1 LRTVFNSHQ
10 IVTLLKFDLRESFN
24 SVLWVGYSWIYF
36 LFQLFIYGS
45 LISRLVVTVQH
56 YFFYYGTGLIILSS
70 FNIASWA
77 GRRFVEGAHEGRL
90 RYILSLPIGR
100 SEFFVEQICVGVT
113 VNIVRML
120 PPIMIVLLLSGLF
133 SWINVI
139 STLLVLTLVA
149 IGIMGLMISLSVIA
163 FKSFDI
169 YSAIV
174 ASLSALL
181 IRFSTISYPISAM
194 NSLYAH
200 ISLTNPLSYGAD
212 LLRHVLG
219 IDTSLLLAPYL
230 SISMVVA
237 LCVGTLFL
245 GIFFISK
252 FVEGVKSS

>member
-1 LRTVFNSHQ
+1 MRSALNYHQ
-10 IVTLLKFDLRESFN
+10 TMVLLKFDLRESFN
-24 SVLWVGYSWIYF
+24 SVLWVGYSWFYF
-36 LFQLFIYGS
+36 LFQFFVYGT
-45 LISRLVVTVQH
+45 LISKLVITVQN

-90 RYILSLPIGR
+90 RYVLSLPIGR
-100 SEFFVEQICVGVT
+100 SEFFLEQLAVGVI
-113 VNIVRML
+113 VNIVRMV
-120 PPIMIVLLLSGLF
+120 PPLILVLWLSGLLT
-133 SWINVI
+133 WINLV

-149 IGIMGLMISLSVIA
+149 VGIMGLMVSLSVIA

-181 IRFSTISYPISAM
+181 IRFSTINYPISSM
-194 NSLYAH
+194 NSLYAQ
-200 ISLTNPLSYGAD
+200 ISLFNPVSYGAD
-212 LLRHVLG
+212 LFRRALG
-219 IDTSLLLAPYL
+219 LDTPLLLNPDFSL
-230 SISMVVA
+230 SVVAA
-237 LCVGTLFL
+237 LCVGTIFL